1 MNINLF
7 IPNGAS
13 NIQNCF
19 PQNQNGNITEH
30 TRQRLIQQLQ
40 INHMM
45 KREQNQNTV
54 NQLIGNHVITNYPQN
69 PLYLTNQNVMNPVI
83 INYQQDLKRNSFQQ
97 MSMQNLQA
105 LNVNNPVTNPLF
117 NQFNIQN
124 DKSLLQ
130 QVIMLKEKQQQLMK
144 CLQTRNINTVPAAL
158 PTQSQQYQSYLND
171 NHLASNI
178 SGSFSNL
185 EILRQQKEIRK
196 INAKISH
203 LEKLKNDILQR
214 NNPTCLK
221 PTFNKDILTNS
232 KPKQFH
238 KDVPEPEVH
247 SLTEKLFSKSNS
259 FSPSIFTDSPHSDE
273 QVPTPSLVSESKQ
286 KTPVQPS
293 VTPNTP
299 TQPLLVPI
307 QKDSQSGVI
316 KIKQE
321 PVENE
326 YWCSSIK
333 NLSDPSESLSPKTTN
348 TIHPFKQEMKDKL
361 DASSKIY
368 EQSSHTNLDSSIV
381 QLRSNSLPP
390 TQFSLIS
397 QSQKPDS
404 GNSNYAR
411 SEDLEKTE
419 TILIYSADRR
429 RFSRSAFEPETSI
442 SQASKSDE
450 IQSDK
455 NTQNDIKKLVNKD
468 LTKDG
473 SSDDAKTNPDKEIE
487 EKPQPIKLTLKNSE
501 LQCSE
506 TNENKSLCDNV
517 IYHSKANE
525 QVLKES
531 KNLGKCD
538 SELFNSRTTQS
549 LMSPD
554 KNQPND
560 GKNYIENNDKDI
572 INCFSLSQPKSPNMK
587 LELISMDNSKSK
599 LEYQVNG
606 KYKRNNQGFNAQEML
621 FQRSANKFS
630 VPSVLVRLEN
640 ETGTTERLQ
649 NDKKQSEQTVNEEKS
664 HVLKNDQENLNSK
677 RKEKKSHEET
687 KEPENTET
695 VKPVKIDEDQSSRFR
710 KPRLC
715 KQIAMKRISSVAD
728 DTTDEED
735 IEGFDIDFIPHTET
749 HDCIVDRPTEFN
761 EENVRKRT
769 VGDQSEFE
777 ETGKMPKLIKLNAMN
792 KTIENEKNDS
802 KFDKKLVNNSNAS
815 LSKTN
820 FITVSE
826 YDKEKYFCTLCQSKC
841 EEFDILEEHFNKIH
855 LTSSNEDGIDIDDHT
870 TDERRR
876 MKNFTIVEKY
886 MTQYKCSL
894 CFQSFMYLVNYKQHC
909 QLKHLLLSIP
919 ESNTGTKYTIAFQ
932 CKRCPR
938 FFLYKISFEK
948 HFKEC
953 HAKNLS
959 CKFCLVKLNNMDKLA
974 DHINICPKYIKY
986 RRERE
991 GFVDR
996 KEPCA
1001 IKKRSTNSKENS
1013 YTFLCPACCSI
1024 IKPYS
1029 ECLEHTKLHQITSV
1043 NSPGPILVK
1052 LNVNDCAKP
1061 KFQCNFCT
1069 VMRNDEKDLLRHI
1082 KTIHIVHK
1090 KPDHG
1095 TFICEYCDL
1104 IFSEKGTLFRHY
1116 NQKHKIRLE
1125 YLCESCNR
1133 NFDSNALLSNHIKHS
1148 HPLSRL
1154 SKVTMRVPYHVDN
1167 TYTEIRSDETMET
1180 GSHLHESNLVT
1191 LKENKTDQVERNQ
1204 KRNHD
1209 EIHSISEDVSNV
1221 SCSPDI
1227 EIDNA
1232 SSFNKAG
1239 DLRSSPPL
1247 NVVESPNKSDNNDQL
1262 NFPCLGQVIHSSTS
1276 FKTSESSS
1284 SLGNVMIINWDKS
1297 DIHCT
1302 KNEIFH

>member
-13 NIQNCF
+13 SSIQNCF

-30 TRQRLIQQLQ
+30 TRQRLIQQVQ

-45 KREQNQNTV
+45 KREQNQKTV
-54 NQLIGNHVITNYPQN
+54 NQVMRNHLITNYPQN
-69 PLYLTNQNVMNPVI
+69 PLYLTNQNLTNPVI

-97 MSMQNLQA
+97 MSMQNLQS
-105 LNVNNPVTNPLF
+105 LHVTNPVTNPMF

-130 QVIMLKEKQQQLMK
+130 QVIMLKEKQQQLMQ
-144 CLQTRNINTVPAAL
+144 CLQTKNINTVPAPL
-158 PTQSQQYQSYLND
+158 PPQSQQCQSYLNN

-185 EILRQQKEIRK
+185 GILRQQKEIRK
-196 INAKISH
+196 INAKIAH

-221 PTFNKDILTNS
+221 PTFNKDILTTF
-232 KPKQFH
+232 KPTQFH
-238 KDVPEPEVH
+238 KEVPEPEVH
-247 SLTEKLFSKSNS
+247 SLTDALFSKSNS
-259 FSPSIFTDSPHSDE
+259 FSPSIFTDSPHSDK
-273 QVPTPSLVSESKQ
+273 QMVTLNLVSESKQ
-286 KTPVQPS
+286 KTPVQPP
-293 VTPNTP
+293 VTPNAT

-307 QKDSQSGVI
+307 RKASQSGVI

-321 PVENE
+321 PIENE
-326 YWCSSIK
+326 YWYSSMK
-333 NLSDPSESLSPKTTN
+333 NLSDPLESSSPKITN
-348 TIHPFKQEMKDKL
+348 AIHPFKQEIKDKL

-368 EQSSHTNLDSSIV
+368 EQSRDTNLDSSIA
-381 QLRSNSLPP
+381 QLRSSSLPS
-390 TQFSLIS
+390 TQRNLIS

-404 GNSNYAR
+404 GNSSYANR
-411 SEDLEKTE
+411 EDLEKTE
-419 TILIYSADRR
+419 TILVYSADRR
-429 RFSRSAFEPETSI
+429 RISRSAFQSETSRA
-442 SQASKSDE
+442 QASKTDE

-455 NTQNDIKKLVNKD
+455 NTQNDIKKLVNVD

-473 SSDDAKTNPDKEIE
+473 SSDDAKTKANPDKEID
-487 EKPQPIKLTLKNSE
+487 EKPQPIKPTLKKSD

-506 TNENKSLCDNV
+506 TNE
-517 IYHSKANE
+517 
-525 QVLKES
+525 
-531 KNLGKCD
+531 
-538 SELFNSRTTQS
+538 
-549 LMSPD
+549 
-554 KNQPND
+554 
-560 GKNYIENNDKDI
+560 
-572 INCFSLSQPKSPNMK
+572 
-587 LELISMDNSKSK
+587 
-599 LEYQVNG
+599 
-606 KYKRNNQGFNAQEML
+606 
-621 FQRSANKFS
+621 
-630 VPSVLVRLEN
+630 VRLEN
-640 ETGTTERLQ
+640 GTGSKERLQ
-649 NDKKQSEQTVNEEKS
+649 NDKKQSEQTADEGKS
-664 HVLKNDQENLNSK
+664 HVLENDHENLNSK
-677 RKEKKSHEET
+677 QKEKKSHDET
-687 KEPENTET
+687 RETENTENE
-695 VKPVKIDEDQSSRFR
+695 KSLKIDEDQGSRFR

-715 KQIAMKRISSVAD
+715 KQIAIKKISSVTD

-735 IEGFDIDFIPHTET
+735 IEGFDTDFIPQTKT
-749 HDCIVDRPTEFN
+749 PDCIVDKPTEAN
-761 EENVRKRT
+761 EKNVRKRT
-769 VGDQSEFE
+769 VGDQSDYE

-802 KFDKKLVNNSNAS
+802 KFNKKSKVL
-815 LSKTN
+815 LPKTN

-841 EEFDILEEHFNKIH
+841 DDFDILEEHFNKIH
-855 LTSSNEDGIDIDDHT
+855 LTSSNGDGIDIDDHT
-870 TDERRR
+870 TDERRS

-909 QLKHLLLSIP
+909 QLKHLLLTIP

-932 CKRCPR
+932 CERCPR

-953 HAKNLS
+953 HDENLS
-959 CKFCLVKLNNMDKLA
+959 CKFCLAKVNNMDKLS

-986 RRERE
+986 RRARE
-991 GFVDR
+991 GNVDK

-1029 ECLEHTKLHQITSV
+1029 ECLEHMKFHQITSV

-1052 LNVNDCAKP
+1052 LNVNDCTKP

-1069 VMRNDEKDLLRHI
+1069 VMRSDEKDLLGHI

-1090 KPDHG
+1090 KLDHG
-1095 TFICEYCDL
+1095 TFICEYCDS
-1104 IFSEKGTLFRHY
+1104 IFSEKGILFRHY

-1125 YLCESCNR
+1125 YLCEYCNR

-1148 HPLSRL
+1148 HPQSRI
-1154 SKVTMRVPYHVDN
+1154 SKVTIRLPYHIDN
-1167 TYTEIRSDETMET
+1167 TYTEIRSDETIEAE
-1180 GSHLHESNLVT
+1180 SHLHESNLVM
-1191 LKENKTDQVERNQ
+1191 LKENKTDQAEHN
-1204 KRNHD
+1204 KKCNHD
-1209 EIHSISEDVSNV
+1209 ETHSIFEDVSNV
-1221 SCSPDI
+1221 LCSSDT
-1227 EIDNA
+1227 DTNNA
-1232 SSFNKAG
+1232 SSLNKAG
-1239 DLRSSPPL
+1239 DLRPSPLL
-1247 NVVESPNKSDNNDQL
+1247 NVVESPSKSDVCNNDQL
-1262 NFPCLGQVIHSSTS
+1262 NFPCLGQVIKSSTS
-1276 FKTSESSS
+1276 FKTSEPSS
-1284 SLGNVMIINWDKS
+1284 SLGNVIIINWDKS

-1302 KNEIFH
+1302 